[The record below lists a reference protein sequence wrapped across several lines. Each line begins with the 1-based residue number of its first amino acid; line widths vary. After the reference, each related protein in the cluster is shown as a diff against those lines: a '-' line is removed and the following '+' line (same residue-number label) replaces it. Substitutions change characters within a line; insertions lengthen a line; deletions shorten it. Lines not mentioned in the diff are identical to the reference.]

1 MCTVTWLEDEF
12 GYQLFCNRDE
22 KLVRSSAE
30 PPRMFE
36 ADGVRYIAPRD
47 RDFGGTWVAAN
58 EAGVRSSSQRGERER
73 T

>member
-30 PPRMFE
+30 PPRISKPT
-36 ADGVRYIAPRD
+36 AYVISRLAI
-47 RDFGGTWVAAN
+47 GTSAEHGW
-58 EAGVRSSSQRGERER
+58 R
-73 T
+73 